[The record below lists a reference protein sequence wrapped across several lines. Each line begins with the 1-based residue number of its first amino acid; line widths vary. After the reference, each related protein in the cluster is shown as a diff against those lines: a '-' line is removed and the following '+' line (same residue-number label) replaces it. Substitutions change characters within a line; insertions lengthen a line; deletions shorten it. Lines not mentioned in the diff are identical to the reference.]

1 MRGEKDNSDDQVRDL
16 KCELNGL
23 HSNFKELQESS
34 TKSLEELE
42 RVSHFNLNLHYPC
55 VSGYNYYYIYNS
67 RINVHALLTFKVP
80 ISCMPNMTSLAAAV
94 APHAG
99 KIIKNVLRVFE
110 RAENFLSKMVYHTLY
125 LG

>member
-42 RVSHFNLNLHYPC
+42 RVSHFN
-55 VSGYNYYYIYNS
+55 
-67 RINVHALLTFKVP
+67 
-80 ISCMPNMTSLAAAV
+80 ISCVTDYILLY
-94 APHAG
+94 
-99 KIIKNVLRVFE
+99 IQ
-110 RAENFLSKMVYHTLY
+110 LSN
-125 LG
+125 